1 MVGFKLMIVFHCM
14 KLIIISLNRVVKL
27 LFTLIFVSKKMP
39 TIAIFA
45 SGSGSNAEQLI
56 KYFLDSTVNVGM
68 VVTNKSN
75 AGVVKK
81 AKALGVEVKCFSAAQ
96 FMEPKVIIDLLK
108 SSKIDLIVLAGFL
121 LKINAEFIDA
131 FSERIINLHPS
142 LLPKYGGK
150 GMYGRYVHEAV
161 LANQEKRSGISIH
174 LVNEK
179 FDEGRLLEQHAVELV
194 ASDDLASLT
203 SKVQLLEHQFFPKA
217 IENYLIS
224 LKLLNNYH
232 S

>member
-1 MVGFKLMIVFHCM
+1 
-14 KLIIISLNRVVKL
+14 
-27 LFTLIFVSKKMP
+27 
-39 TIAIFA
+39 
-45 SGSGSNAEQLI
+45 
-56 KYFLDSTVNVGM
+56 
-68 VVTNKSN
+68 
-75 AGVVKK
+75 
-81 AKALGVEVKCFSAAQ
+81 
-96 FMEPKVIIDLLK
+96 MEPKGIIDLLK
-108 SSKIDLIVLAGFL
+108 SRKIDLIVLAGFL

-131 FSERIINLHPS
+131 FPERIINLHPS

-194 ASDDLASLT
+194 ASDNLASLT

-217 IENYLIS
+217 IESYLIS

>member
-1 MVGFKLMIVFHCM
+1 
-14 KLIIISLNRVVKL
+14 
-27 LFTLIFVSKKMP
+27 MP

-81 AKALGVEVKCFSAAQ
+81 AKALGVEVKCFSTAQ
-96 FMEPKVIIDLLK
+96 FMEPKGIIDLLK
-108 SSKIDLIVLAGFL
+108 SRKIDLIVLAGFL

-131 FSERIINLHPS
+131 FPERIINLHPS

-194 ASDDLASLT
+194 ASDNLASLT

-217 IENYLIS
+217 IESYLIS

>member
-1 MVGFKLMIVFHCM
+1 M
-14 KLIIISLNRVVKL
+14 KLIIISLNRVLKL

>member
-1 MVGFKLMIVFHCM
+1 
-14 KLIIISLNRVVKL
+14 
-27 LFTLIFVSKKMP
+27 
-39 TIAIFA
+39 
-45 SGSGSNAEQLI
+45 
-56 KYFLDSTVNVGM
+56 M

-194 ASDDLASLT
+194 ASDDLASLA
-203 SKVQLLEHQFFPKA
+203 SNVQLLEHQFFPKA

>member
-1 MVGFKLMIVFHCM
+1 
-14 KLIIISLNRVVKL
+14 
-27 LFTLIFVSKKMP
+27 MP

-96 FMEPKVIIDLLK
+96 FMEPKGIIDFLK

-131 FSERIINLHPS
+131 FPERIINLHPS

-194 ASDDLASLT
+194 ASDNLASLT

-217 IENYLIS
+217 IESYLIS

>member
-1 MVGFKLMIVFHCM
+1 
-14 KLIIISLNRVVKL
+14 
-27 LFTLIFVSKKMP
+27 MP

-217 IENYLIS
+217 IESYLIS